1 MTKTLIFKQTHGKL
15 WFDGKFVDCNE
26 AKISVQTHGLHYGS
40 CVFEGERAYGG
51 EIFKSRTHTDRLI
64 NSCKLLGFEL
74 PYSATEFERAK
85 QELRQM
91 SGIEQA
97 YVRPVAWRGSEQ
109 LGVSASGNTIHAAIA
124 IWEMDTYFSDKMKG
138 IRLDIADWRR
148 PPAVCAPVK
157 AKAAGLYM
165 ICTLSKDAAARA
177 GYNDAMM
184 MDYEGR
190 IAECTGAHIFF
201 VRDGE
206 LHTPSAEWILDGITR
221 ATVMEIAQVRGLTV
235 HERHIMPD
243 ELPRF
248 SECFIVG
255 SAVEITPVNEIKGTY
270 FTPGE
275 VSRQMIEDYD
285 TLIHGKALV

>member
-1 MTKTLIFKQTHGKL
+1 MAKQLLFRQTAGKL
-15 WFDGKFVDCNE
+15 WFDGEFIDCDK
-26 AKISVQTHGLHYGS
+26 AMISVQTHGLHYGS

-51 EIFKSRTHTDRLI
+51 KIFKSRTHTNRLI

-74 PYSATEFERAK
+74 PYSADEIEDAK
-85 QELRQM
+85 QELRAR

-109 LGVSASGNTIHAAIA
+109 LGVSARGNTIHAAIA
-124 IWEMDTYFSDKMKG
+124 IWAMDTYFADKMKG
-138 IRLDIADWRR
+138 IRLTIADWRR
-148 PPAVCAPVK
+148 PPASCAPVK

-165 ICTLSKDAAARA
+165 ICTLSKDAANDA
-177 GYNDAMM
+177 GYNDALML
-184 MDYEGR
+184 DYEGR
-190 IAECTGAHIFF
+190 VAECTGAHIFF

-221 ATVMEIAQVRGLTV
+221 ATVLDIAAKRNLTV
-235 HERHIMPD
+235 HERHILPE

-255 SAVEITPVNEIKGTY
+255 SAVEITPVNAIKGIAY
-270 FTPGE
+270 QPGDL
-275 VSRQMIEDYD
+275 SRQMIEDYD
-285 TLIHGKALV
+285 TLIHGGTLD